1 LVVGSIFVSPI
12 DQTERPL
19 RRDAE
24 RNRRRILEAA
34 AAAFAERGLAATTDE
49 IAARAEVGIG
59 TVYRHFPDKELLI
72 EALLEAR
79 LADLV
84 ARGEQA
90 LEADDPWQA
99 LIGFLEYALVLQAAD
114 RGLKD
119 ILLSSAHGSA
129 GISRVRE
136 RFAPVG
142 DRLVERAQQA
152 GRMRPDVRGSDL
164 PLVQMMIGAT
174 VDFTRPVE
182 PDAWRRMLAIVIDG
196 LRAREDLTALGAPA
210 LTPDQVDRAMREWKP
225 ARG

>member
-1 LVVGSIFVSPI
+1 MSPI

-34 AAAFAERGLAATTDE
+34 SAAFAERGLAATTDE

-72 EALLEAR
+72 EALLEER
-79 LADLV
+79 LTELV
-84 ARGEQA
+84 ARAEQA
-90 LEADDPWQA
+90 LEADDPWD
-99 LIGFLEYALVLQAAD
+99 ALVEALDYMLTLQATD
-114 RGLKD
+114 RGLKEL
-119 ILLSSAHGSA
+119 LLSSAHGRA

-152 GRMRPDVRGSDL
+152 GRMRPDVRGSDMA
-164 PLVQMMIGAT
+164 LVQMMIGAA
-174 VDFTRPVE
+174 VDYTRPVE
-182 PDAWRRMLAIVIDG
+182 PEAWRRMLAIVIDG
-196 LRAREDLTALGAPA
+196 LRAREDPTPLGPPA
-210 LTPDQVDRAMREWKP
+210 LTPDQVDHAMRAWKP